1 MSVQT
6 RTRVTSKGQ
15 VTLPVSLRRRLD
27 IKAGDDLVFEETAD
41 GVAMR
46 VVHRRKLGDFLG
58 AVPIEGAAA
67 DHAAERTAAA
77 TKMAERHR

>member
-1 MSVQT
+1 
-6 RTRVTSKGQ
+6 
-15 VTLPVSLRRRLD
+15 
-27 IKAGDDLVFEETAD
+27 
-41 GVAMR
+41 MR